1 MKNKRRFVSS
11 KINTTWL
18 VSAAVATFCRGDPTG
33 VDSASMMVAFLSG
46 SVNVYRGVRRFV
58 DLGHTGSNI
67 CVGANLAELLLSW
80 WLL

>member
-1 MKNKRRFVSS
+1 MKYMRRFVSS

-18 VSAAVATFCRGDPTG
+18 FSAAVATFCRGDPTG
-33 VDSASMMVAFLSG
+33 VDSASTMVAFLSG
-46 SVNVYRGVRRFV
+46 SVIFAGGGRRFV